1 MKRTIGYFVAY
12 LLVFGNSVM
21 GTTPA
26 AAESAADFFKGK
38 TITYIVASGPNRST
52 DIYGRLAAK
61 YMQKYIPGSKFV
73 VVNVPSPRQV
83 SGANRI
89 YAAKPDGLTIGIFT
103 PRVVYEQFL
112 GRKEVK
118 FDLGKMTFIGK
129 GQSDPLVFLAGV
141 DSKYRTFDDL
151 RRARQPIKVG
161 VMEAGTNNHIDAV
174 LTSTLL
180 RLDVEIIPNYGTGEG
195 SDPTEAMEAIK
206 RGEIDVVVDKR
217 RYWESLVADGFGRYL
232 LQMGDS
238 DDGRYNLEGIPLLED
253 LLSEEDRSM
262 AALVRLP
269 MELKRLTAGPP
280 GIPADRAAVLID
292 AYRKAMADP
301 DLLAVFKGL
310 HKLPDFQFG
319 DNLRKRVA
327 AALNQSPEKVAMV
340 ATVFNFKDPVA
351 TVKTRLLTVG
361 PKGKVITFNDS
372 SGKLTKSLVG
382 GSRTPVT
389 IDGHAVDR
397 KKLAEGMDCTITYA
411 AGARHKA
418 RSLDCRS

>member
-1 MKRTIGYFVAY
+1 LKRTIGYFVGS
-12 LLVFGNSVM
+12 LLVFGNAVM

-73 VVNVPSPRQV
+73 VENVPSPRQV

-89 YAAKPDGLTIGIFT
+89 YAAKPGGLTIGIFT

-112 GRKEVK
+112 GRMEVR

-129 GQSDPLVFLAGV
+129 GQSDPLVFRAGA
-141 DSKYRTFDDL
+141 DSKYRSFDDL

-180 RLDVEIIPNYGTGEG
+180 RLNVEIIPNYGTGEG

-238 DDGRYNLEGIPLLED
+238 DDGRYNLKGIPLLED
-253 LLSEEDRSM
+253 LLSEKDRSM

-280 GIPADRAAVLID
+280 GIPADRAAVLVD

-301 DLLAVFKGL
+301 DLLAEFKAL
-310 HKLPDFQFG
+310 HKFPDFQFG

>member
-1 MKRTIGYFVAY
+1 MKRTIGYFVGS
-12 LLVFGNSVM
+12 LLVFGNAVM

-103 PRVVYEQFL
+103 PRVVYEQLL

-180 RLDVEIIPNYGTGEG
+180 RLDVEIIPNYGT
-195 SDPTEAMEAIK
+195 PAEAKEAIQ
-206 RGEIDVVVDKR
+206 RGEVDVVVDKR
-217 RYWESLVADGFGRYL
+217 RYWEPVVADGIVRYL

-238 DDGRYNLEGIPLLED
+238 DDGRYNLKGIPLLED
-253 LLSEEDRSM
+253 LLSEKDRSM

-280 GIPADRAAVLID
+280 GIPADRAAVLVD

-301 DLLAVFKGL
+301 DLLAEFKAL
-310 HKLPDFQFG
+310 HKFPDFQFG